1 MKHFSKKRSIAA
13 LALATALLLTA
24 CGGGNN
30 NAVDEGALSENDAL
44 IAEAVKKQQLPFVPE
59 GKEISLELGVGASA
73 NVTDYETNKFSL
85 WLEEKTGLD
94 LNFKVYQALGDN
106 LKVSFAADDESIP
119 DLIMNWQA
127 DDGFLVQY
135 GVEGEGVFVD
145 LGPYMDE
152 YGVNLKKAID
162 YAKNYKVEQRRMD
175 IEKWLLSSDGHRY
188 FMPYIVQQ
196 EGNVYSGKAY
206 INKVWLDKL
215 GLKMPTTTEELKTV
229 LTAFVNDDPNGNGKK
244 DEIGITGAKGH
255 YRGTP
260 WMYLMNS
267 FIFEDQSKHY
277 VVDQKTG
284 KLSLA
289 YTQPE
294 FKEGLKYIN
303 SLVKEGLYDVESF
316 SQDSTALKTICNL
329 ENNIVG
335 LITTGSPD
343 ALFTSKP
350 ERMLD
355 YVALPNPTGPKGV
368 NWAFRQARD
377 ARVNG
382 TMTKYC
388 EDRLAGFALMDFM
401 LSEEASIFARYGE
414 EGPDWRQA
422 TDADIPMFANIG
434 LDAKIV
440 PILGYGVPQ
449 NAHWQAGNPQF
460 RFPEI
465 ADGMA
470 IDAAKA
476 NEVNGEKV
484 KADAITAY
492 YGKAPEK
499 IVEKQLFTFDEN
511 TEFSELHAQIS
522 ACTTPTIAAFIT
534 GEKDIDKE
542 WDAFQKELKDLGV
555 DRYLELS
562 QIGYDRFEKGAN

>member
-24 CGGGNN
+24 CAGGGDDVVNE
-30 NAVDEGALSENDAL
+30 AALSENDAL
-44 IAEAVKKQQLPFVPE
+44 IAEAVKNQQLPFVSE
-59 GKEISLELGVGASA
+59 GQKISLELGVGASA
-73 NVTDYETNKFSL
+73 NVTDFETNKFSL

-94 LNFKVYQALGDN
+94 LQFKVYQGLSDN
-106 LKVSFAADDESIP
+106 LKVSFAAGDTAIP
-119 DLIMNWQA
+119 DVIMNWNV
-127 DDGFLVQY
+127 DDGFLVKY
-135 GVEGEGVFVD
+135 GVEGEGMFVD

-152 YGVNLKKAID
+152 YGYNLKNAID
-162 YAKNYKVEQRRMD
+162 YSKNYKVEQRRVD
-175 IEKWLLSSDGHRY
+175 IEKWLVSSDGHRY

-229 LTAFVNDDPNGNGKK
+229 LRAFVNNDPNGNGKK
-244 DEIGITGAKGH
+244 DELGITGAKGH
-255 YRGTP
+255 YRGAP
-260 WMYLMNS
+260 WAFIMNS
-267 FIFEDQSKHY
+267 FIYEDQSRHY
-277 VVDQKTG
+277 VVDQETG
-284 KLSLA
+284 KLSLG
-289 YTQPE
+289 YMQPE

-303 SLVKEGLYDVESF
+303 SLVKEGLYDVEAF
-316 SQDSTALKTICNL
+316 SQDTTALKTICNL

-355 YVALPNPTGPKGV
+355 YVALPNPIGPKGV

-377 ARVNG
+377 VRVNG

-414 EGPDWRQA
+414 EGTDWRKA
-422 TDADIPMFANIG
+422 TDADVPMFANIG
-434 LDAKIV
+434 LPARIV
-440 PILGYGVPQ
+440 PILGYGIPQ
-449 NAHWQAGNPQF
+449 NSHWQASNPQF

-470 IDAAKA
+470 IDASKA
-476 NEVNGEKV
+476 NEVNGEKI

-499 IVEKQLFTFDEN
+499 IVEKQLFTLEEN
-511 TEFSELHAQIS
+511 DEFSELSAQIT
-522 ACTTPTIAAFIT
+522 ACVSPTIAAFIT

-542 WDAFQKELKDLGV
+542 WNAFQKELKDLGV

-562 QIGYDRFEKGAN
+562 QISYDRFEKGVN